1 MGDHEVREKLNN
13 MSGQITVPE
22 PTKEEKAYFNKLQ
35 AAGSNSMVGGAFG
48 GIATIGLVTRMKNKA
63 IGAALGAFVG
73 ITSFGVGRA
82 LDMQDNIKRDM
93 ESGAFERDFPEGA
106 WKEMMR
112 ASAQG
117 RQPDA
122 AVMEHYS
129 GPPAYQPVEEAQSPQ
144 YQSYADLNGQTPQV
158 GQPPIEEPIA
168 IIPPQQ
174 QQEQQYQSYANLA
187 SMPRQ
192 PPVAASMTPM
202 SPPIPSE
209 HQADMPPLPPVELS
223 NQTNHQTK
231 RYNKYGDE
239 ILE

>member
-1 MGDHEVREKLNN
+1 
-13 MSGQITVPE
+13 
-22 PTKEEKAYFNKLQ
+22 
-35 AAGSNSMVGGAFG
+35 
-48 GIATIGLVTRMKNKA
+48 
-63 IGAALGAFVG
+63 
-73 ITSFGVGRA
+73 
-82 LDMQDNIKRDM
+82 MQDNIKRDM

-129 GPPAYQPVEEAQSPQ
+129 GPPAYQPVEEAKSPQVWCSFEVFHWFHLDSQWTSKSQ
-144 YQSYADLNGQTPQV
+144 YQSYADLNGRPQV

-192 PPVAASMTPM
+192 APVAASMTPM